1 MPYLFCLIVDVA
13 TLACIAFLG
22 WLIWKGASMWF
33 VLVIILLT
41 FMPVFPG
48 RDIFTCQRCGNIAE
62 VKLYKGRMNRTVGVQ
77 KDKDEPDD

>member
-13 TLACIAFLG
+13 TLACIAFLS

-33 VLVIILLT
+33 ILVILLLT

-48 RDIFTCQRCGNIAE
+48 RDIFTCPKCGNVAE
-62 VKLYKGRMNRTVGVQ
+62 VKVYKGRMNITAGLQ
-77 KDKDEPDD
+77 KDKDDQDD